1 MKKLILFLIILFLIT
16 QLAEAKKVLV
26 IEVNGP
32 ITAGTLELFKSSL
45 EKAEEIKAEALLVTL
60 DTPGGGLTETLE
72 IVKLIDRTD
81 IPIISYVYP
90 TGATAWSAGTIIL
103 ISSHVAAMSPN
114 TVIGSAQ
121 PAALSAQG
129 IAPINESKIINA
141 LTTLVAEKAR
151 LHKRNETAAVAFI
164 KENLNLNPEQAK
176 KMNVIEFISPSIEN
190 LLNQTNGMY
199 LSSIKKTL
207 NTKNAEIIRFNPSL
221 RIQFLNLITNPMLA
235 SILLI
240 LGIYALIFGFSSP
253 GFGSEIAGVVLI
265 ALGLLGLGFNVN
277 LIAIF
282 LLAFGVVLLLI
293 ELHTPGFGVM
303 GMAGIIATIIGS
315 ILLIPTSFPRYFI
328 SREFQNAMIAS
339 VIVPSVVFGIF
350 LAFALYK
357 VVKIRRKKPAIGELI
372 GDIAKVTERITPKN
386 NGYVEYKGEIWQAS
400 SNKKIENGAEVIITE
415 KKGPILIVDLA
426 ISRKNRKS

>member
-1 MKKLILFLIILFLIT
+1 MRKLVIIFAILFLIP

-32 ITAGTLELFKSSL
+32 ITTGTLEMFKSGL
-45 EKAEEIKAEALLVTL
+45 EEAKEIDAEALLVIL
-60 DTPGGGLTETLE
+60 DTPGGGLAETLE
-72 IVKLIDRTD
+72 IMKLIDRTEV
-81 IPIISYVYP
+81 PVISYVHP
-90 TGATAWSAGTIIL
+90 KGATAWSAGTIIL

-121 PAALSAQG
+121 PASLSTQG
-129 IAPINESKIINA
+129 FAPINESKIINA

-176 KMNVIEFISPSIEN
+176 KMNVIEFISPSIEY
-190 LLNQTNGMY
+190 LLNQANGIY
-199 LSSIKKTL
+199 LSHIKKTL

-221 RIQFLNLITNPMLA
+221 RIHFLNLITNPMLA

-277 LIAIF
+277 LIAVF

-293 ELHTPGFGVM
+293 ELHTPGFGVL
-303 GMAGIIATIIGS
+303 GIAGIIATIIGS
-315 ILLIPTSFPRYFI
+315 ILLVPTIFPRYFI

-339 VIVPSVVFGIF
+339 VVVPSVIFGMF
-350 LAFALYK
+350 LLFALYK
-357 VVKIRRKKPAIGELI
+357 VVEVRRKRPEIGEMI
-372 GDIAKVTERITPKN
+372 GDIAKVTEKITPKKT
-386 NGYVEYKGEIWQAS
+386 GYVEYKGEMWQAKS
-400 SNKKIENGAEVIITE
+400 SKKIEKGEEVII
-415 KKGPILIVDLA
+415 KGKEGPVLIVER
-426 ISRKNRKS
+426 RKQKYL

>member
-1 MKKLILFLIILFLIT
+1 MRKLVIIFAILFLIP

-32 ITAGTLELFKSSL
+32 ITTGTLELFKSGL
-45 EKAEEIKAEALLVTL
+45 EKAEEIEAEALLVTL

-72 IVKLIDRTD
+72 IVKLIDRSN
-81 IPIISYVYP
+81 ISVVSYVHP

-121 PAALSAQG
+121 PAAISAQG
-129 IAPINESKIINA
+129 FTPLNESKIINA

-151 LHKRNETAAVAFI
+151 VHKRNETAAVAFI

-176 KMNVIEFISPSIEN
+176 KMNVIEFISPSIED
-190 LLNQTNGMY
+190 LLNQTNGMH

-235 SILLI
+235 SIFLI
-240 LGIYALIFGFSSP
+240 LGIYALIFGFASP

-293 ELHTPGFGVM
+293 ELHTPGFGVL
-303 GMAGIIATIIGS
+303 GIAGIIATIIGS
-315 ILLIPTSFPRYFI
+315 ILLVPTSFPRYFI

-339 VIVPSVVFGIF
+339 VVVPSVIFGIF
-350 LAFALYK
+350 LLFALYK
-357 VVKIRRKKPAIGELI
+357 VLQIRKKRPEIGELI
-372 GDIAKVTERITPKN
+372 GEIAKVTEKITPKKS
-386 NGYVEYKGEIWQAS
+386 GYVEYKGEIWQAS
-400 SNKKIENGAEVIITE
+400 SNKKIEKGEEVIIE
-415 KKGPILIVDLA
+415 GKKGPVLVVKK
-426 ISRKNRKS
+426 R

>member
-1 MKKLILFLIILFLIT
+1 MKKLIIFLTILFLLPH
-16 QLAEAKKVLV
+16 LAEAKKVLV

-32 ITAGTLELFKSSL
+32 ITKGTFELFKSGL
-45 EKAEEIKAEALLVTL
+45 EKAEEIEAEALLVTI

-72 IVKLIDRTD
+72 IVKLIDRSD
-81 IPIISYVYP
+81 IPVIGYVHP
-90 TGATAWSAGTIIL
+90 KGATAWSAGTIIL
-103 ISSHVAAMSPN
+103 ISSNVAAMTPN

-121 PAALSAQG
+121 PASLSTQG
-129 IAPINESKIINA
+129 FAPINESKIINA
-141 LTTLVAEKAR
+141 LTTLAAEKAR
-151 LHKRNETAAVAFI
+151 LHRRNETAAVAFI

-176 KMNVIEFISPSIEN
+176 QMKVIEFISPGIEN

-207 NTKNAEIIRFNPSL
+207 NTKNAEIIRHKPGI

-235 SILLI
+235 PILLI

-293 ELHTPGFGVM
+293 ELHTPGFGVL
-303 GMAGIIATIIGS
+303 GIAGIIATIIGS
-315 ILLIPTSFPRYFI
+315 ILLVPTSFPRYYI
-328 SREFQNAMIAS
+328 SKEFQAMMIAS
-339 VIVPSVVFGIF
+339 VIVPSVIFGIF
-350 LAFALYK
+350 FGFVIFK
-357 VVKIRRKKPAIGELI
+357 VMKIRRKNPAIGELI
-372 GDIAKVTERITPKN
+372 GDIAKVTERINPKN

-400 SNKKIENGAEVIITE
+400 SNKKIEKGTEVIITE
-415 KKGPILIVDLA
+415 KKGPILIVDAA

>member
-1 MKKLILFLIILFLIT
+1 MRKLVIIFAILFLIP

-32 ITAGTLELFKSSL
+32 ITAGTLELFKSGL
-45 EKAEEIKAEALLVTL
+45 EKAEEIEAEALLVTL

-72 IVKLIDRTD
+72 IVKLIDRSN
-81 IPIISYVYP
+81 ISVISYVHP

-103 ISSHVAAMSPN
+103 ISSHVAAMSQN

-121 PAALSAQG
+121 PAALSTQG
-129 IAPINESKIINA
+129 FAPINESKIINA

-176 KMNVIEFISPSIEN
+176 KMNVIEFVSPSVED
-190 LLNQTNGMY
+190 LLNQTNGMH

-293 ELHTPGFGVM
+293 ELHTPGFGVL
-303 GMAGIIATIIGS
+303 GIAGIIATIIGS
-315 ILLIPTSFPRYFI
+315 ILLIPTSFPRYYI
-328 SREFQNAMIAS
+328 SKEFQTTMIAS
-339 VIVPSVVFGIF
+339 VIVPSIIFGIF

-357 VVKIRRKKPAIGELI
+357 VMKVRKKKSVIGEMI
-372 GDIAKVTERITPKN
+372 GDITKVTEKITPKKT
-386 NGYVEYKGEIWQAS
+386 GYVEYKGEIWQAKS
-400 SNKKIENGAEVIITE
+400 SKKIEKGEEVII
-415 KKGPILIVDLA
+415 KGKEGPVLIV
-426 ISRKNRKS
+426 KKRKSK